1 MMRLLIRMIAAVAAV
16 AAPVPSRAQE
26 PGPRHAIAMQGEP
39 ALAPGFANFPFVD
52 PNAPKGGRV
61 TLAYAGTFDSLNP
74 FNVKAL
80 TTAQGLNS
88 NVFQSLMLRSLD
100 EPFTLY
106 AQIAQSIETDEA
118 RSYVVFR
125 LDPRAHFSDG
135 APLTADDVVFTF
147 NLFKA
152 KGRPQQ
158 RDAYKRVRS
167 LTKIDARTLRYDLTG
182 ADDRELP
189 LTLALMYVLPAH
201 RTDAEHFEE
210 TTLAVPTG
218 SGPYVVTEV
227 KPGERLTLK
236 RDPGYWGNDLPVA
249 RGQYNFDEI
258 RIDYYRDDNAMF
270 EALTA
275 GAVDY
280 RFETNPTRWL
290 KSYDFP
296 ALREGRVIR
305 ETVPF
310 GLPKGM
316 EGFVFNSRRPQ
327 FADARVREAL
337 GLMFDFDWINA
348 NLYGGLYRR
357 SQSYFDDSELS
368 SRGRPADALERA
380 LLAPYPGAVRAD
392 ILENGWSPPPSDG
405 SGRDR
410 AAARKALALLAE
422 AGYALKDGALRS
434 AATGEPFTF
443 EIVIRD
449 RAQER
454 LTLNFAEN
462 LKRIGV
468 TARTRLVDEV
478 QGQRRRQR
486 FDFDM
491 MVGSWVA
498 SPSPGNEQRSRWGAA
513 SADIEGSFNLAGA
526 REPAIEALIDA
537 MLRARSRADYLAAV
551 RAFDRVLLSQ
561 FYIVPFFYTP
571 EQWIAR
577 SSSLGRPPRAP
588 LFGVLPAA
596 ASFIDSWWRAP

>member
-1 MMRLLIRMIAAVAAV
+1 MRVFLIRLMLALGPAAFSLAAQAGE
-16 AAPVPSRAQE
+16 AA
-26 PGPRHAIAMQGEP
+26 PRHAIAMQGEP
-39 ALAPGFANFPFVD
+39 ALAPGFTHFPYVN
-52 PNAPKGGRV
+52 PEAPEGGRL
-61 TLAYAGTFDSLNP
+61 TLGYAGTFDSLNP

-106 AQIAQSIETDEA
+106 AQIAESIETDAA
-118 RSYVVFR
+118 RSYVVLR

-135 APLTADDVVFTF
+135 APLTADDVIFTF
-147 NLFKA
+147 NLFKE

-182 ADDRELP
+182 ANDRELP

-201 RTDAEHFEE
+201 RTDVVKFEE
-210 TTLAVPTG
+210 TTLAIPIG
-218 SGPYVVTEV
+218 SGPYIVSEV
-227 KPGERLTLK
+227 KPGERLTLR
-236 RDPGYWGNDLPVA
+236 RDPNYWGNDLPVA

-258 RIDYYRDDNAMF
+258 RIEYFRDDNAMF
-270 EALTA
+270 EAFTS
-275 GAVDY
+275 GAIDY
-280 RFETNPTRWL
+280 RFETSPTRWL

-305 ETVPF
+305 ETIPF

-316 EGFVFNSRRPQ
+316 DGFAFNTRRPQ
-327 FADARVREAL
+327 FTDVRVREAL
-337 GLMFDFDWINA
+337 GMMFDFEWINA

-357 SQSYFDDSELS
+357 SKSFFDDSELS
-368 SRGRPADALERA
+368 SDGRPADALERA
-380 LLAPYPGAVRAD
+380 LLAPFPGAVRAD
-392 ILENGWSPPPSDG
+392 ILEGKWSPPVSDG

-410 AAARKALALLAE
+410 ANAKAALALLSG
-422 AGYALKDGALRS
+422 AGYAIRGGALVK

-443 EIVIRD
+443 EIIIGD
-449 RAQER
+449 RTQER
-454 LTLNFAEN
+454 LALNYAEN

-468 TARTRLVDEV
+468 ESKLRVVDSV
-478 QGQRRRQR
+478 QAQRRRQR

-491 MVGSWVA
+491 MIGAWVA
-498 SPSPGNEQRSRWGAA
+498 TPSPGNEQRSRWGAA
-513 SADIEGSFNLAGA
+513 SADIEGSFNIAGA
-526 REPAIEALIDA
+526 HEPALDALIDA
-537 MLRARSRADYLAAV
+537 MLAARSREDYLAAV
-551 RAFDRVLLSQ
+551 RAFDRVLLSH
-561 FYIVPFFYTP
+561 FYIVPLFYTP

-577 SSSLGRPPRAP
+577 SASVRRPARAP

-596 ASFIDSWWRAP
+596 ASFTDSWWRAP